1 MGRKSD
7 IRQLCLAHWFV
18 AGLVGAVLAGA
29 FLTGCSVEEPI
40 STAPP
45 PIRRKQEVKAN
56 APEALFAKGVEAS
69 PAYDPSGRRD
79 PFQPLLSTKKS
90 REALV
95 PTKLECP
102 PLQEFEPV
110 TLKLVGIV
118 WGEIG
123 PKAMVKAPNGRSY
136 TLSENMLVGPHCARV
151 QRIES
156 TGVILEQTRQD
167 GEGKVLKEEVV
178 LRLREREG

>member
-7 IRQLCLAHWFV
+7 MRELCPGHWFL
-18 AGLVGAVLAGA
+18 AGLIGAVLAGA
-29 FLTGCSVEEPI
+29 VMTGCSVEEPI

-45 PIRRKQEVKAN
+45 PIRRKQEVKVS
-56 APEALFAKGVEAS
+56 APQALFAKDVEET

-79 PFQPLLSTKKS
+79 PFQPLLSAKKS
-90 REALV
+90 REALG

-118 WGEIG
+118 RGESG
-123 PKAMVKAPNGRSY
+123 SKAMVKAPNGRSY

-151 QRIES
+151 RRIEAS
-156 TGVILEQTRQD
+156 GVILEQTRQD
-167 GEGKVLKEEVV
+167 AEGKVWKEEVV
-178 LRLREREG
+178 LLLREREG